1 MQPDEPQLVER
12 SQQGNLS
19 AFNTIVERYQ
29 SQVYNVSAR
38 ILGDRFAAEDV
49 AQETFISAHRAIGRF
64 RGGSLRAWLL
74 RIASNLSYDAIRSKK
89 RRPADSLE
97 ESMESPSFSVPSK
110 DPGPEQL
117 ALQSELQETI
127 QEAIMG
133 LPTDQRAVLV
143 FVDVQGMSYDETAET
158 IGKSI
163 GTVKSRLSRARAR
176 VRDALMEHR
185 ELLPDQFRQV

>member
-1 MQPDEPQLVER
+1 MSLLAISLIDQAGDMEAFTTLVQRHEGR
-12 SQQGNLS
+12 VFRLLLRMTGSR
-19 AFNTIVERYQ
+19 EE
-29 SQVYNVSAR
+29 
-38 ILGDRFAAEDV
+38 AEDV
-49 AQETFISAHRAIGRF
+49 AQETFISAHRAIGGF

-133 LPTDQRAVLV
+133 LPTYQRAVLV
-143 FVDVQGMSYDETAET
+143 FVDVQGMSYDETAEA

>member
-29 SQVYNVSAR
+29 SQVYNVAAR
-38 ILGDRFAAEDV
+38 ILGDRFLAEDV
-49 AQETFISAHRAIGRF
+49 AQETFISAHRAIGGF
-64 RGGSLRAWLL
+64 RGGSLKAWLL
-74 RIASNLSYDAIRSKK
+74 RIASNQSYDTIRSKK

-97 ESMESPSFSVPSK
+97 ESMENPSFSVPSHE
-110 DPGPEQL
+110 PGPEQM
-117 ALQSELQETI
+117 ALQSELQEKI
-127 QEAIMG
+127 QEAIGG

-143 FVDVQGMSYDETAET
+143 FIDVQGLSYDETAEAVGT
-158 IGKSI
+158 SI

-185 ELLPDQFRQV
+185 ELLPDQFRQI